1 MRRFLQFL
9 NAGPHT
15 PAHLCR
21 ALAHTWAYYA
31 QRRALCS
38 RHALRFHCLPQLFLL
53 QRQVDLSVRN
63 STHLRQLQLYT
74 VSSQPSL
81 FADNTEVQVTVPHRY
96 EALQSLHP
104 AALSSTRQVLLGVWN
119 KVYVREGS
127 LDQRVQGTVQNCY
140 AYFRSLQYVDLTAQW
155 LVRQINLYHEALHQL
170 IEGHREVTQD
180 HNTKLE
186 DGQTVLERMQAF
198 EASLKDQA
206 LKSKP

>member
-9 NAGPHT
+9 NAGPLT
-15 PAHLCR
+15 PAHLYR

-38 RHALRFHCLPQLFLL
+38 RHALRSFRLPQLFLL
-53 QRQVDLSVRN
+53 QRQVDLSVRK
-63 STHLRQLQLYT
+63 STSLRQLQLYT

-81 FADNTEVQVTVPHRY
+81 FADNTEVQVIVPHRY
-96 EALQSLHP
+96 EALKALHP
-104 AALSSTRQVLLGVWN
+104 VPFSSVRKVALGIWDR
-119 KVYVREGS
+119 VYVREGS
-127 LDQRVQGTVQNCY
+127 LDQRVQGTIQNFY
-140 AYFRSLQYVDLTAQW
+140 VYLRSLQYVDMTAKW
-155 LVRQINLYHEALHQL
+155 LVQNINLYHEALHQL

-186 DGQTVLERMQAF
+186 DGQTVQEKMQAF